1 MTMVETAIIATKTVT
16 LLLGGGI
23 TYIALK
29 AYRRTGDASLRA
41 LSVGFGIV
49 TLGALLGG
57 IADQVVSVSLEMGV
71 LINSLLVMIGFV
83 IIMYSLSI
91 ER

>member
-23 TYIALK
+23 TYIAFK